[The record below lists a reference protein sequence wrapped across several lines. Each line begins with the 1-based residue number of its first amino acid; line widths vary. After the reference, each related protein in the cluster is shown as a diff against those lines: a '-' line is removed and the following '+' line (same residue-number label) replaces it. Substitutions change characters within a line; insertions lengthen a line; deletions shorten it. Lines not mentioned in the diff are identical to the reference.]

1 MLNDVFVGV
10 NFKAFIKMDPRE
22 RNTLINTFPVGQHF
36 YDDNN
41 LLVTVVGYV
50 GDRINVQYA
59 HDLSTRLIEQGLLK
73 PVPPPPPQ
81 PRHGW
86 QWLRQRGGSRMKSK
100 SQSKSKSKSKSK
112 RKITRRR
119 KHQR

>member
-1 MLNDVFVGV
+1 MLNGVFVGV

-73 PVPPPPPQ
+73 PVP
-81 PRHGW
+81 R
-86 QWLRQRGGSRMKSK
+86 RRGGSRM
-100 SQSKSKSKSKSK
+100 KSKSKSK

-119 KHQR
+119 KHLR